1 MRQQAASRLVVLGDK
16 GYLGEEHIRTPSGD
30 GQTRLQ
36 KEAER
41 AHARL
46 RAPGEQATAQLKTR
60 RILCKLRC
68 CPWRAG
74 QLARAIHVLQ
84 TRESERGKADGIIIE
99 LSLLLYMDFRG
110 ERSTWPAM
118 RGDPG
123 EGRSDRSLPCRY
135 PDGRANW
142 ADLGVVS

>member
-1 MRQQAASRLVVLGDK
+1 VRQQAASRLVVLGDK
-16 GYLGEEHIRTPSGD
+16 GYLGEEHIRAPSGD
-30 GQTRLQ
+30 GQTAFR
-36 KEAER
+36 KRPTER
-41 AHARL
+41 MPGFAP
-46 RAPGEQATAQLKTR
+46 PGEQATARLKTR

-84 TRESERGKADGIIIE
+84 TRENERGKADGIIIE